1 LKTPQDDPADA
12 HIHRVRRLCTSLHEV
27 TEKLSHGAPTFFA
40 RKRVFAMVVNNHHN
54 DGHVAVWIP
63 AAPGVQAALIK
74 SDPRVYYRPP
84 YVGPSGWVG
93 IELDQMGDEDLAI
106 HLREAYDL
114 ILAKQK
120 KPGLIRKR
128 SAR

>member
-1 LKTPQDDPADA
+1 LKEPAEA
-12 HIHRVRRLCTSLHEV
+12 HICRVRRLCTSLPEV

-40 RKRVFAMVVNNHHN
+40 RKRVCAMVSNNHHN

-84 YVGPSGWVG
+84 YVGPSGWIG
-93 IELDQMGDEDLAI
+93 IELDQIGDEDLAI

-114 ILAKQK
+114 VIVKQAKPK

-128 SAR
+128 AAR